1 VSLSRKSIALLLLPI
16 FLSGCEGLF
25 ERPPEFEIALAG
37 PRAEGDSIK
46 VSGSATEV
54 LFSVRSEFGIGRA
67 TIRPS
72 RGDWPE
78 KITFHFA
85 LKGLE
90 GLEISGEQVFRKEF
104 RDDHRSGG
112 YRVELPRGVAGN
124 GNQSIEISWVD
135 FYR

>member
-1 VSLSRKSIALLLLPI
+1 VSPSSNAIALLLLPL

-25 ERPPEFEIALAG
+25 ERPPDFEIALTG
-37 PRAEGDSIK
+37 PQVEGDSIK
-46 VSGSATEV
+46 VSGSPAEV
-54 LFSVRSEFGIGRA
+54 LFSVRSKSGIGRA
-67 TIRPS
+67 IIRPA

-78 KITFHFA
+78 KVTFHFA

-90 GLEISGEQVFRKEF
+90 GLEISGAQVFRKGF

-112 YRVELPRGVAGN
+112 YRIDLPPGVTGS